1 MKYFNNF
8 PYSAE
13 SLKNEYRELCK
24 KLHPDTGGNA
34 EEFKIMSAE
43 YEQIARN
50 LNGTRQSNKAAKDL
64 AEALR
69 RAAERQRQEEEDRK
83 EAEARR
89 RREEEERREEE
100 RREAERIAK
109 LQEESRAAVR
119 AWAHILE
126 RIPSTVSGKK
136 RAYDFEDKKAAAAYV
151 AATKRNIKRVIN
163 HYFPGLEVKITI
175 SGEIWKEK
183 FIISWEDG
191 PTEDEL
197 QKIPELDF
205 FVSSYYESDP
215 YSDYG
220 KHRERKGSAPWRE
233 AYGGSLG
240 DCTRFET
247 SRGLS
252 EEGLQQAAEIA
263 AKYFK
268 NFDPANIWK
277 HNERFK
283 MSFSE
288 WCDFMEFCGVEGRR
302 WASFENM
309 IQDYSNAEEDSAYYS
324 SFRHWL
330 TDHVKV
336 SVIKKEKAP
345 EFIPKYGPTYKAIKK
360 ALGGNA
366 FAKLTPN
373 EKTGE
378 NDWQALD
385 IFAALLGDLSGLE
398 LCTSYEYDS
407 AKRYSPIYFTSYT
420 AERKRREKYAALGIT
435 IDGRKIKAISDE
447 LREALQKEFN
457 DIEKQRQE
465 WEAQQAAKKT
475 GAKGSRKAAA
485 ESAAP
490 ETATETA
497 APAEGSAPA
506 AGLEL
511 VDIAGGVAVVGPD
524 TYKHRKA
531 IKATG
536 CKWNR
541 DAKRWE
547 ATTPEAVAAVR
558 AWFGVSEGVAEPET
572 VTAAEPESAPAED
585 VAEPETVAAGQE
597 SNSATANASEEQQQ
611 AGELSPLFCA
621 LGDLLAIVADIMQ
634 QAQRWEGVTVPAETL
649 TRWKQDTAAGTKT
662 AAARFCEVCACLG
675 SLTPESRR
683 DFDALGAI
691 FWSLSEQLK
700 QGAAPETISSATEY
714 ARRQLFELI
723 SRTQTTN
730 QARAVQEATDP
741 DSVRRAA

>member
-8 PYSAE
+8 PYTAE
-13 SLKNEYRELCK
+13 SLKNEYRDLCK

-50 LNGTRQSNKAAKDL
+50 LNGTRQSNKAAEDL

-69 RAAERQRQEEEDRK
+69 RAAERQRQEEEERK

-197 QKIPELDF
+197 QKIPELNF
-205 FVSSYYESDP
+205 FVSSYYEFDP
-215 YSDYG
+215 YADYG
-220 KHRERKGSAPWRE
+220 TYKERKGSAPWRE

-268 NFDPANIWK
+268 NFNPANIWK
-277 HNERFK
+277 NNERFK

-288 WCDFMEFCGVEGRR
+288 WCNFMEFCGVEERR
-302 WASFENM
+302 CASFENM
-309 IQDYSNAEEDSAYYS
+309 IQDYSNAEEGNAYYS

-366 FAKLTPN
+366 FAKMTPN

-407 AKRYSPIYFTSYT
+407 AKRYSPVYFTSYT

-435 IDGRKIKAISDE
+435 IDSRKVKAISDE
-447 LREALQKEFN
+447 LREALQKELD

-475 GAKGSRKAAA
+475 GAKGGRKAA
-485 ESAAP
+485 
-490 ETATETA
+490 TETT
-497 APAEGSAPA
+497 APTEGSAPA

-511 VDIAGGVAVVGPD
+511 VEIAGGVAVVGSD
-524 TYKHRKA
+524 TYKHRKE

-558 AWFGVSEGVAEPET
+558 AWFGVSEDVAEPET
-572 VTAAEPESAPAED
+572 VTAAETATEAAETESAPAED
-585 VAEPETVAAGQE
+585 AAAPETE
-597 SNSATANASEEQQQ
+597 TQQ

-621 LGDLLAIVADIMQ
+621 LGDLLAIVADIMR

-649 TRWKQDTAAGTKT
+649 EKWKQETAAGTKT

-675 SLTPESRR
+675 SLTPESRH

-700 QGAAPETISSATEY
+700 QGAAPETIS
-714 ARRQLFELI
+714 
-723 SRTQTTN
+723 RTQTTN
-730 QARAVQEATDP
+730 QARAVREATDP
-741 DSVRRAA
+741 DSVQRAA